1 MHIISKKALV
11 SFYSDHKASKSSL
24 DAWYREVSLCKWN
37 CFADIRSKYNSA
49 DSIGDNIV
57 IFNIKG
63 NNYRLEVKVA
73 YKIQKV
79 YIRWIGTHKEY
90 DKRNKER

>member
-1 MHIISKKALV
+1 MHILSKKALV
-11 SFYSDHKASKSSL
+11 NFYSVHKDSKPTL
-24 DAWYREVSLCKWN
+24 DAWHREVSLCKWD
-37 CFADIRSKYNSA
+37 CFADIRKKYNSA
-49 DSIGDNIV
+49 DCIGDKIV

-63 NNYRLEVKVA
+63 NKYRLEVKVA
-73 YKIQKV
+73 YKIHKV